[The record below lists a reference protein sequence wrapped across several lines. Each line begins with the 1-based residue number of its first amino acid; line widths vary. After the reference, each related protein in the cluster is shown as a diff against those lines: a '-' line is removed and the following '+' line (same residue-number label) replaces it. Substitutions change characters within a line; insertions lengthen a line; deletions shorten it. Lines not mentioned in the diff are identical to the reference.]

1 MKIIATALDNST
13 YEIGSILFCELVKS
27 ADAPCD
33 SLSVKFRSKEIP
45 PELNSIK
52 AFEGSKI
59 VFNGFVDTQS
69 AEIYSDEFIITV
81 YARSSACLLVDNEAQ
96 PQMLFKPCFSQLFM
110 MFAKPFGFINKTER
124 LFSEVSYDI
133 QKGTSC
139 YGAMN
144 NFVYAFSGRN
154 LTVTPEN
161 EMKILK
167 PSDNQRNLES
177 FRISGAKQIINRGEL
192 ISDIV
197 YKINGSDSYSYHLES
212 RSASEKG
219 ISRKRLINL
228 SGLPPWQRESS
239 AHKKLCS
246 SFSEYN
252 QLEVTLIGYN
262 NFSLLERVI
271 YPSFCSGEYLVSRFV
286 FTQNE
291 NKKQTKLL
299 LYREID
305 AKEINYVDK

>member
-1 MKIIATALDNST
+1 MKIIATALDNSAF
-13 YEIGSILFCELVKS
+13 EPSDILFCELVKS
-27 ADAPCD
+27 VDAPCD
-33 SLSVKFRSKEIP
+33 GLSVKFRSREIP

-52 AFEGSKI
+52 AFDKSRI

-69 AEIYSDEFIITV
+69 AEICSDGFTVTV

-96 PQMLFKPCFSQLFM
+96 PQTLFMPCFSQLFL
-110 MFAKPFGFINKTER
+110 MFAKPFGFKNKTGK
-124 LFSEVSYDI
+124 LFSDVSYNI

-161 EMKILK
+161 EIKILK
-167 PSDNQRNLES
+167 PSENQRNLES
-177 FRISGAKQIINRGEL
+177 LRIAGAKQIINRGEL

-239 AHKKLCS
+239 AHKRLCS

-252 QLEVTLIGYN
+252 QLEVTLVGCNY
-262 NFSLLERVI
+262 FSLLERVV
-271 YPSFCSGEYLVSRFV
+271 YPSFCNGEYLVSRLV
-286 FTQNE
+286 FTQDE
-291 NKKQTKLL
+291 NKMQTKLL